1 MKPILLFLTLI
12 FFYSIDSFSKNNS
25 GNGDIGKTQTPDET
39 FTVGL
44 YFTEA
49 NNIRHIADQVMV
61 RYNNN
66 YSAAVDWDDAEEIN
80 NWDENIAIS
89 RGGTRLAIE
98 SRPLIIERD
107 TIPLFMNNMR
117 TYDYEFEFTPSQFS
131 NTSLTAELIDNYL
144 NSRTLLS
151 VTSTVTVPFSVNL
164 DEAGS
169 FATNRFMVVFATN
182 SGSPLPITMS
192 GVKAYEKNSGI
203 QIEWILNSEQD
214 MDRYEIERSGNGHN
228 FEKAGTILSMGN
240 SNMTIN
246 YGWLDT
252 NPLKEVNFYRIKSI
266 EKSGSFKYSNII
278 RVTTNSKISSV
289 DINIYPNPIVGNG
302 FNLQLNKFV
311 AGKYTISIYNKLGQ
325 AVYTNTLVH
334 AGGSATQY
342 IDVSKELVSGTYIVK
357 INGNETEISRTII
370 KK

>member
-1 MKPILLFLTLI
+1 MKPFLLFLTLS
-12 FFYSIDSFSKNNS
+12 FFYSVESFSKNIPGS
-25 GNGDIGKTQTPDET
+25 GDVGNTQTPDET
-39 FTVGL
+39 FKVEL

-49 NNIRHIADQVMV
+49 INNIRHIADQVLV

-80 NWDENIAIS
+80 NWDENIAIN

-169 FATNRFMVVFATN
+169 FATNRFMIVFGTN

-192 GVKAYEKNSGI
+192 SVRAFEKNSGI
-203 QIEWILNSEQD
+203 QVEWILNSEQD
-214 MDRYEIERSGNGHN
+214 MDRYEVERSGDGLN
-228 FEKAGTILSMGN
+228 FEKAGTILSKGN
-240 SNMTIN
+240 NNLAVN

-252 NPLKEVNFYRIKSI
+252 YPLKTVNFYRIKSI

-278 RVTTNSKISSV
+278 RVNTGKISNA
-289 DINIYPNPIVGNG
+289 DISIYPNPFEGNG
-302 FNLQLNKFV
+302 FNLQMNKFV
-311 AGKYTISIYNKLGQ
+311 AGKYTIIIYNKLGHII
-325 AVYTNTLVH
+325 YSNSLVH
-334 AGGSATQY
+334 AGGAGTQY
-342 IDVSKELVSGTYIVK
+342 IDIGKILVSGSYIVK
-357 INGNETEISRTII
+357 ITGNGTEISRTII